1 MAFALLYGAGATL
14 VLATLLFHSSESY
27 WLPGVIGPPVVAY
40 GVAALCIARGD
51 RLPFWLFRLLPPFG
65 ALLISLI
72 AYSSDAGAFNAYAL
86 LYVWVIV
93 SAFYFFTWWEGVPSL
108 VAVAAGYA
116 IVLTHHDSADD
127 RALFWVMGVGTLA
140 VASLLLAL
148 VRRRIERLVAGMR
161 ESDALK
167 TTIIR
172 SVSHD
177 FRTPLTA
184 IIAAGESSASP
195 KLDQSVRREVAS
207 VIVTEATR
215 LAETLGKLLDMSRLE
230 GRAATPH
237 MDWCSLEEVID
248 TALEHTPAA
257 ERFAV
262 VPETPVPQVW
272 ADAAQLEQAFA
283 NLFENAS
290 RFGGPHPVRV
300 SLEAGDTRVVVR
312 VSDRGPGLDPDEYE
326 RVFEPFYRGNSEL
339 SMHRGPGLGLAI
351 AKGFVETNGG
361 RMWVEPGVEA
371 GTTFVVELPLRKG

>member
-1 MAFALLYGAGATL
+1 MPMAFALLYGAGATL
-14 VLATLLFHSSESY
+14 VLATFLFHSSADLLGSR
-27 WLPGVIGPPVVAY
+27 LVGPPIIAY
-40 GVAALCIARGD
+40 GVTALCIARGD
-51 RLPFWLFRLLPPFG
+51 RLPFWFFRLLPGFG
-65 ALLISLI
+65 ALLITII

-116 IVLTHHDSADD
+116 IVLMHHDSADD

-184 IIAAGESSASP
+184 IIAAGESSASTR
-195 KLDQSVRREVAS
+195 LDDELRREVAS

-215 LAETLGKLLDMSRLE
+215 LSETLDKLLDMSRLE

-257 ERFAV
+257 ERFEWCSRRRS
-262 VPETPVPQVW
+262 PRCGRTRHSW
-272 ADAAQLEQAFA
+272 SRRSRTCSRTRAASAA
-283 NLFENAS
+283 
-290 RFGGPHPVRV
+290 P
-300 SLEAGDTRVVVR
+300 TRCACR
-312 VSDRGPGLDPDEYE
+312 
-326 RVFEPFYRGNSEL
+326 
-339 SMHRGPGLGLAI
+339 
-351 AKGFVETNGG
+351 
-361 RMWVEPGVEA
+361 
-371 GTTFVVELPLRKG
+371 